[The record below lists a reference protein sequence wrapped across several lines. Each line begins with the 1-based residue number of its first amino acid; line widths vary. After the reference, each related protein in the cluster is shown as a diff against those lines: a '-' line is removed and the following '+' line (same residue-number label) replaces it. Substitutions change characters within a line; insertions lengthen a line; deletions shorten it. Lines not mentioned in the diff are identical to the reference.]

1 LEGNPERDFTTIEN
15 MGKRIIKRT
24 EEREFAFKMLYASEF
39 NQDPF
44 DVQVDRLDVTSQEKA
59 TEYVRN
65 IIKLYTTLKEEFDEI
80 IGEKLENWDLDRVA
94 IVDKVILRM
103 AIAEIFHFEDIPPEV
118 SINEA
123 IELAK
128 KYSTAG
134 SGKFVNGLLDAIYR
148 KHKQKKRMKNNNKE
162 GISAD

>member
-1 LEGNPERDFTTIEN
+1 MNIDS

-39 NQDPF
+39 NHDPF
-44 DVQVDRLDVTSQEKA
+44 EVQVNLLDAVSQKKA
-59 TEYVRN
+59 TGYVKN
-65 IIKLYTTLKEEFDEI
+65 IVKYYNSSKKEFDSI
-80 IGEKLENWDLDRVA
+80 IEEKLEHWDLSRVA
-94 IVDKVILRM
+94 IVDKVILRL
-103 AIAEIFHFEDIPPEV
+103 AVAEIFYFEEIPPEV

-128 KYSTAG
+128 KYSTAE

-148 KHKQKKRMKNNNKE
+148 SYKQKKRSKNNKE

>member
-1 LEGNPERDFTTIEN
+1 

-44 DVQVDRLDVTSQEKA
+44 EVQVNRLDAVSQKKA
-59 TEYVRN
+59 TAYVKK
-65 IIKLYTTLKEEFDEI
+65 IVKYYQISKKEFDSI
-80 IGEKLENWDLDRVA
+80 IGEKLENWDLGRVA
-94 IVDKVILRM
+94 IVDKVILRL
-103 AIAEIFHFEDIPPEV
+103 AVAEIFYFEEIPPEV

-128 KYSTAG
+128 KYSTAE

-148 KHKQKKRMKNNNKE
+148 SYKQKKRSKNNKE

>member
-1 LEGNPERDFTTIEN
+1 MVENPEKESTNIDY
-15 MGKRIIKRT
+15 MGKRNIKRT
-24 EEREFAFKMLYASEF
+24 EEREFAFKMLYACEF

-44 DVQVDRLDVTSQEKA
+44 NIQIERLDMASQEKA
-59 TEYVRN
+59 TPYVRR
-65 IIKLYTTLKEEFDEI
+65 IISIYITSKEEFDKLI
-80 IGEKLENWDLDRVA
+80 KEKLENWDLKRVA
-94 IVDKVILRM
+94 IIDKVILRM
-103 AIAEIFHFEDIPPEV
+103 AITEIFHFEDIPPEV

-134 SGKFVNGLLDAIYR
+134 SSKFINGLLDAIY
-148 KHKQKKRMKNNNKE
+148 KKYKKQKSSKIKKE

>member
-1 LEGNPERDFTTIEN
+1 
-15 MGKRIIKRT
+15 MGKRIIRRT
-24 EEREFAFKMLYASEF
+24 EEREFAFRMLYAAEF

-44 DVQVDRLDVTSQEKA
+44 DVQVNRLDAASRKKVTM
-59 TEYVRN
+59 YVRK
-65 IIKLYTTLKEEFDEI
+65 IIKSYNNSKKLFDDI
-80 IGEKLENWDLDRVA
+80 IGEKLENWDLHRVA
-94 IVDKVILRM
+94 IVDKVILRL
-103 AIAEIFHFEDIPPEV
+103 AIVEIFHFEEIPPEV

-134 SGKFVNGLLDAIYR
+134 SGKFVNGILDAIYR
-148 KHKQKKRMKNNNKE
+148 NQKQKKRSKNNKE

>member
-1 LEGNPERDFTTIEN
+1 

-44 DVQVDRLDVTSQEKA
+44 DVQLSRLDTTSQEKA
-59 TEYVRN
+59 TVYVRN
-65 IIKLYTTLKEEFDEI
+65 IIKLYNSSKEEFDEI
-80 IGEKLENWDLDRVA
+80 IGKKLENWDLHRVA
-94 IVDKVILRM
+94 IIDKVILRM

-148 KHKQKKRMKNNNKE
+148 NHKQRRRMKNNNKE

>member
-1 LEGNPERDFTTIEN
+1 
-15 MGKRIIKRT
+15 MGKRNIRRT
-24 EEREFAFKMLYASEF
+24 DEREFAFKMLFAAEF

-44 DVQVDRLDVTSQEKA
+44 NVQIDHLDAASQEKV
-59 TEYVRN
+59 TPYVRSLITIYN
-65 IIKLYTTLKEEFDEI
+65 KSKEEFDTVI
-80 IGEKLENWDLDRVA
+80 KQKLENWDLNRVA
-94 IVDKVILRM
+94 IIDKVILRL
-103 AIAEIFHFEDIPPEV
+103 AITEFFHFEEIPPEV

-134 SGKFVNGLLDAIYR
+134 SGKFINGILDAIYR
-148 KHKQKKRMKNNNKE
+148 NNIKKKRSKNNKE

>member
-1 LEGNPERDFTTIEN
+1 
-15 MGKRIIKRT
+15 
-24 EEREFAFKMLYASEF
+24 MLFASEF

-44 DVQVDRLDVTSQEKA
+44 NDQIDKLDAASQEKA
-59 TEYVRN
+59 TPYVRSLISIYN
-65 IIKLYTTLKEEFDEI
+65 ESKEEFDKVI
-80 IGEKLENWDLDRVA
+80 IQKLENWDLNRVA
-94 IVDKVILRM
+94 IIDKVILRL
-103 AIAEIFHFEDIPPEV
+103 AIAEIFHFEEIPPEV

-134 SGKFVNGLLDAIYR
+134 SGKFINGILDAIYR
-148 KHKQKKRMKNNNKE
+148 NTKKNRSKNNKE

>member
-1 LEGNPERDFTTIEN
+1 MKKLN
-15 MGKRIIKRT
+15 IKRS

-39 NQDPF
+39 NHEPF
-44 DVQVDRLDVTSQEKA
+44 RLQIEHLDEESKQKA
-59 TEYVRN
+59 TSYVKRLVS
-65 IIKLYTTLKEEFDEI
+65 IYMETKDEFDTLI
-80 IGEKLENWDLDRVA
+80 KKKLENWDLKRVA
-94 IVDKVILRM
+94 IIDKVILRM
-103 AIAEIFHFEDIPPEV
+103 ALVEIVHFEEIPPEV

-134 SGKFVNGLLDAIYR
+134 SSKFINGLLDAIYKIFKTQNR
-148 KHKQKKRMKNNNKE
+148 KKRKKE